1 MCAMTCATE
10 HVHIMNYIKQSVFT
24 KRHILSYNHTIMNNY
39 ISALSKDLIML
50 INKTGLK
57 FNSYRPH
64 SI

>member
-10 HVHIMNYIKQSVFT
+10 YVNYIKQSVFT
-24 KRHILSYNHTIMNNY
+24 KRHILSYSHTIMNNY